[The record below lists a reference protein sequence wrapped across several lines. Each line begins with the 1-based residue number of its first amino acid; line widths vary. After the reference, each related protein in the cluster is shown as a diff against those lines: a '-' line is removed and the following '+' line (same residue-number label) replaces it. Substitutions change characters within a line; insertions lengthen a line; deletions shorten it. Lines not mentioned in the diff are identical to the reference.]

1 MYSAIQILSTLDVR
15 DTEDTEVIKL
25 NEVILGVGPNP
36 T

>member
-25 NEVILGVGPNP
+25 NTIYIP
-36 T
+36 